1 MLTFTSCHINIKN
14 ARLETASSVSRGS
27 SESIAKFYCGK
38 RPTVREGPDLSIGGS
53 SLSDI
58 KLPKGISE
66 LANIM
71 VTFYV
76 LFFVFF
82 FCYIDLEIKLLVIPF
97 TSSYIKF

>member
-1 MLTFTSCHINIKN
+1 MVLTFTSCHINIKN
-14 ARLETASSVSRGS
+14 ARLETASSVSRRT

-76 LFFVFF
+76 LFFGFF
-82 FCYIDLEIKLLVIPF
+82 FA
-97 TSSYIKF
+97 T